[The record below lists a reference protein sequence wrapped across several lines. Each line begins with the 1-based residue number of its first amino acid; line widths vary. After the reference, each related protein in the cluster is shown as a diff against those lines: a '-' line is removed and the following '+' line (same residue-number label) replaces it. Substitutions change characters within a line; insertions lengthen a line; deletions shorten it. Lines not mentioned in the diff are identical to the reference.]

1 VDKNAFYEKTL
12 PALLAKMEALRK
24 QQLAVIRHGL
34 ALAPEDYPLIQAL
47 ADVDTYYNAGTIPG
61 AILEI
66 TGDAGAT
73 SKAADIEIKG
83 IYQKDST
90 GDLLRRFWKPDGK
103 TVNKENEQKLKDEIT
118 KNTADWMKA
127 QGTNEVSVLLFLRD
141 KDFVAARAQVV
152 KNLGL
157 Q

>member
-1 VDKNAFYEKTL
+1 
-12 PALLAKMEALRK
+12 M
-24 QQLAVIRHGL
+24 
-34 ALAPEDYPLIQAL
+34 PEQP
-47 ADVDTYYNAGTIPG
+47 
-61 AILEI
+61 
-66 TGDAGAT
+66 

-103 TVNKENEQKLKDEIT
+103 TVNKENEQKLKGQEIT

-127 QGTNEVSVLLFLRD
+127 QGTNEVSALLFLRD

-152 KNLGL
+152 KDLGL